1 MRTIQITSACLVKGE
16 HQPVGTV
23 LKLDVVSAADVVGA
37 GRGIE
42 VPSGTESVIEH
53 QEPVV
58 QHRDPEPKKP
68 KPKKAETAPA
78 APVATEEP
86 ITE

>member
-53 QEPVV
+53 QDPVV
-58 QHRDPEPKKP
+58 QHRDPEPKKA
-68 KPKKAETAPA
+68 KTKQTAA
-78 APVATEEP
+78 APVTSEAP